1 MQITRRHTSTAHD
14 EAGQTIAEYS
24 VLVAGIALVVFFV
37 LPFVGSA
44 VTGLYTGVVNA
55 L

>member
-1 MQITRRHTSTAHD
+1 MQTSRRHISAHD
-14 EAGQTIAEYS
+14 DAGQTIAEYS
-24 VLVAGIALVVFFV
+24 VLIAGIALVVFFV
-37 LPFVGSA
+37 LPYVGSA

>member
-1 MQITRRHTSTAHD
+1 MQTSRRHISAHD
-14 EAGQTIAEYS
+14 DSGQTIAEYS
-24 VLVAGIALVVFFV
+24 VLIAGIALVVFFV
-37 LPFVGSA
+37 LPYVGSA